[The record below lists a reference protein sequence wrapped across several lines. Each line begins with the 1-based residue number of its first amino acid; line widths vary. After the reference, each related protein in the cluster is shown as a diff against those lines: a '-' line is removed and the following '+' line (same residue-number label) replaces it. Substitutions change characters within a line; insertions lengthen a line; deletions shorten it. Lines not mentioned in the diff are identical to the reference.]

1 MENRKT
7 EPGEARQ
14 PERSGDSL
22 LTEQPARAGK
32 ARQTAAGGP
41 KGESSSQTGNSGGLR
56 AGFGRADITPLNPCF
71 LVGYPHVER
80 TSTGTH
86 DPLLASALCLESG
99 GAALVLISVDLLFV
113 SPGWTRDCRARIS
126 DATGIPPENILIGA
140 THTHSGPLT
149 ADLLVWKGD
158 PVVPPCDPEYLEFSC
173 GETANSAIEAWRAL
187 EPAEI
192 AVTSANV
199 AGLAGGNRIAPNG
212 PEDPEA
218 GLLMV
223 RRAVGGCPLAILAIY
238 GMHPTVL
245 HEDSTL
251 FSGDFIAF
259 TRTHLE
265 NVFGAGVVY
274 LNGVAGNQSPRRFV
288 QAQTFSEAG
297 RLGLALGARIE
308 ESLHAL
314 TGFQRDITL
323 ASSIVK
329 IPIEGKTFPS
339 REVASTRLEAARK
352 TYEELKL
359 ANAGHAE
366 VRTAECKVF
375 GAEEV
380 LTLAIAEASGEAE
393 TVRQQYREAEIQ
405 AFRVGDT
412 AIVAWPG
419 EFFVEYGLAVKS
431 LAPGR
436 TFVTTMA
443 NGELQGYIVTPE
455 AECAGG
461 YEAQMAVFPAAMGKR
476 FVDAT
481 LELLGHLSSPEASP

>member
-1 MENRKT
+1 MAIGSR
-7 EPGEARQ
+7 EPE
-14 PERSGDSL
+14 SGK
-22 LTEQPARAGK
+22 P
-32 ARQTAAGGP
+32 
-41 KGESSSQTGNSGGLR
+41 GGLR
-56 AGFGRADITPLNPCF
+56 AGFGRTDITPGKPCF

-80 TSTGTH
+80 VSTGTH

-99 GAALVLISVDLLFV
+99 GLALVFISVDLLFI

-126 DATGIPPENILIGA
+126 AATGIPPENILIGA

-173 GETANSAIEAWRAL
+173 GATAAAAIEAWHAL

-192 AVTSANV
+192 AMTSANV
-199 AGLAGGNRIAPNG
+199 AGLAGGNRIDPNG

-223 RRAVGGCPLAILAIY
+223 RRPHGGVPLAILAIY

-259 TRTHLE
+259 TRMHLE
-265 NVFGAGVVY
+265 KVFGAGVVY
-274 LNGVAGNQSPRRFV
+274 LNGVSGNQSPRRFV
-288 QAQTFSEAG
+288 RAQTFAEAE
-297 RLGLALGARIE
+297 RLGLALGTRIE
-308 ESLHAL
+308 QALHAMA
-314 TGFQRDITL
+314 GFQTNISLDSAVLQT
-323 ASSIVK
+323 
-329 IPIEGKTFPS
+329 PIEGKTFPAK
-339 REVASTRLEAARK
+339 EVAAIRLEEARNK
-352 TYEELKL
+352 YAELKL
-359 ANAGHAE
+359 ARAGHAE
-366 VRTAECKVF
+366 VRTAECTVF

-393 TVRQQYREAEIQ
+393 AVRRQYREAEVQ
-405 AFRVGDT
+405 VFRVGDT
-412 AIVAWPG
+412 AFVAWPG
-419 EFFVEYGLAVKS
+419 EFFVEYGLEVKS
-431 LAPGR
+431 LSPLR

-455 AECAGG
+455 AERAGG

-476 FVDAT
+476 FVDST
-481 LELLGHLSSPEASP
+481 LSLIGRMTGSHGRKGTPQ

>member
-1 MENRKT
+1 MPNT
-7 EPGEARQ
+7 
-14 PERSGDSL
+14 DHF
-22 LTEQPARAGK
+22 
-32 ARQTAAGGP
+32 
-41 KGESSSQTGNSGGLR
+41 LR
-56 AGFGRADITPLNPCF
+56 AGFGRADITPGTPCF
-71 LVGYPHVER
+71 LVGYPHVDR
-80 TSTGTH
+80 ISTGTH

-99 GAALVLISVDLLFV
+99 GCVLVFISVDLLFV

-126 DATGIPPENILIGA
+126 DATGMPPENILIGA

-149 ADLLVWKGD
+149 ADLLVFKGD
-158 PVVPPCDPEYLEFSC
+158 PIVPPCDPEYLEFSC
-173 GETANSAIEAWRAL
+173 AETAKAAIEAWRAL

-199 AGLAGGNRIAPNG
+199 AGLAGGNRIDANG

-223 RRAVGGCPLAILAIY
+223 RRPAGGCPLAILAVY

-251 FSGDFIAF
+251 LSGDFIAF

-265 NVFGAGVVY
+265 KVFGVGVVY
-274 LNGVAGNQSPRRFV
+274 LNGVSGNQSPRRFV
-288 QAQTFSEAG
+288 RAQTFAEAE
-297 RLGLALGARIE
+297 RLGLALGAPLE
-308 ESLHAL
+308 KALHAL
-314 TGFQRDITL
+314 TGFQRDIHL
-323 ASSIVK
+323 ASSGVK
-329 IPIEGKTFPS
+329 ISLEGKTFPS
-339 REVASTRLEAARK
+339 KEVASARLEAARK
-352 TYEELKL
+352 AYEELKR
-359 ANAGHAE
+359 ANADHAE
-366 VRTAECKVF
+366 IRTAECTVF

-412 AIVAWPG
+412 AVVGWPG

-431 LAPGR
+431 LTPGR

-455 AECAGG
+455 AERAGG
-461 YEAQMAVFPAAMGKR
+461 YEAQMAFFPASMGQR

-481 LELLGHLSSPEASP
+481 VQLVQTLWKSSKAAIT